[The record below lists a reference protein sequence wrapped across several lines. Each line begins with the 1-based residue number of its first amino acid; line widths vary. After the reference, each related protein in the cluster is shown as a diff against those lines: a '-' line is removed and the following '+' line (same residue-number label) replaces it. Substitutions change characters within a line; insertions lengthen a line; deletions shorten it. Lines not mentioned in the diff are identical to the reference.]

1 MKFRTLAI
9 FLLLALAGCT
19 KEERIEMNDKEKI
32 TDLIME
38 VNNGGFNQY
47 FFNSAGDDAASTLEI
62 LKRIDAVETAKLLE
76 DAISRFPDSTVP
88 PERETRQ
95 EILEEI
101 DPEEELFEDLDSKVW
116 SLAEDPESIYEL
128 HKNKH

>member
-1 MKFRTLAI
+1 MKFCTLSFI
-9 FLLLALAGCT
+9 LLLTLIGCT
-19 KEERIEMNDKEKI
+19 KEETTEMNEKEKI
-32 TDLIME
+32 TDFIMG

-62 LKRIDAVETAKLLE
+62 LKRINAVETAKLLE
-76 DAISRFPDSTVP
+76 DAISRFPNSTVP
-88 PERETRQ
+88 PERENRQ

-116 SLAEDPESIYEL
+116 NLAEDPESLYDL